1 MFVSRSNTNTD
12 MRRELNMP
20 RFVWRVAELYQDAR
34 KLRLVDSR
42 WWQKMDKSLAA
53 YDLKHPTGHRIRTNI
68 PPPVV
73 PGAPAAEPNIRPPV
87 VVTTATTTQPPPPSR
102 RLLAPKRIHSP
113 RSASPSS
120 FHLPKETLPLPTPK
134 PGPSSQHPAPTSRYT
149 SGPWTEM
156 PPPSRGRPSKSRKPD
171 YISDSG
177 SFVESVESS
186 HGKKEKGKAR
196 ARTEDASSEDEWEEK
211 RPSTSQMKRKFV
223 HIADEDEDH
232 DEDKDH
238 DDLNRGRKP
247 PKTTGKQRKVICT
260 RCFRLNMPC
269 LVQDRG
275 RACMACACLKQ
286 KCVDVEVV
294 DGDVDVDEVPSMAP
308 STAPPKVPTKA
319 PSKAPFK
326 APFKAPPKATPKAP
340 SKATSK
346 ATSMA
351 PTQDTIKVRPAREA
365 VRPEPT
371 RKREAK
377 QPPPSKRRKSNKPAK
392 SVEILPDDTSC
403 EEDISDF
410 QAKKTRTFGELA
422 KGTGMPRYVIFNR

>member
-1 MFVSRSNTNTD
+1 MFVSRGNTDTD

-20 RFVWRVAELYQDAR
+20 RFVWRVAELYQEAR

-42 WWQKMDKSLAA
+42 WWQKLDKSLAA
-53 YDLKHPTGHRIRTNI
+53 YDLKHPTGHRFRTNI

-73 PGAPAAEPNIRPPV
+73 PGAPAAEPNIRLPV
-87 VVTTATTTQPPPPSR
+87 VVTTATTTQPPPSSR
-102 RLLAPKRIHSP
+102 KLPAPQRIHSP
-113 RSASPSS
+113 PSASPSS
-120 FHLPKETLPLPTPK
+120 FHLPKKTLPLPTPKGPKPGSK
-134 PGPSSQHPAPTSRYT
+134 PGPSSQHPAPTSQYT
-149 SGPWTEM
+149 SGPRTEM
-156 PPPSRGRPSKSRKPD
+156 PPPSRALPSKSRKRD

-186 HGKKEKGKAR
+186 HGKKGKGKAR

-223 HIADEDEDH
+223 HIADEDED
-232 DEDKDH
+232 EDH
-238 DDLNRGRKP
+238 DDLIRGRKP

-269 LVQDRG
+269 LVQDKG

-294 DGDVDVDEVPSMAP
+294 DADEVASMAP
-308 STAPPKVPTKA
+308 PTAPTKAPIKVPTKA
-319 PSKAPFK
+319 PSKAPS
-326 APFKAPPKATPKAP
+326 KAPPKATPKAP

-351 PTQDTIKVRPAREA
+351 PTQETIKVRPAREA

-403 EEDISDF
+403 EEDVSDF